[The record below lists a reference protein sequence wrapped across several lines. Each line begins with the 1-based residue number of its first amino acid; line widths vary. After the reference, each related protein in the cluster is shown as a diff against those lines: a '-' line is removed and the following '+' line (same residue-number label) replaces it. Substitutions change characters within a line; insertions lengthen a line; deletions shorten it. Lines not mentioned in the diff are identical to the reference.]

1 MKLCLAEAIK
11 RVKMLNEDVS
21 SLLSNEESQSSIT
34 YRDETEKI
42 TYDYNFDKTR
52 EQVANINSEILTL
65 KRAINKANNET
76 TIGVD
81 GYTISDG
88 LIKIAM
94 IRKELTYHLE
104 PMARKDKLSSRVDMR
119 NDGLIYTELLYNPDE
134 CKEYVRVQKEL
145 LNQIQMGID
154 RANLTT
160 FIDV

>member
-11 RVKMLNEDVS
+11 KVKMLNDDVS
-21 SLLSNEESQSSIT
+21 SLLSDEENQSSIT

-52 EQVANINSEILTL
+52 EQVAKINDEILTL

-76 TIGVD
+76 EIGVN

-94 IRKELTYHLE
+94 IRKELAFHLE

-134 CKEYVRVQKEL
+134 CREYIRVQKEL

-160 FIDV
+160 MIEV

>member
-1 MKLCLAEAIK
+1 MCSSDL
-11 RVKMLNEDVS
+11 VS
-21 SLLSNEESQSSIT
+21 SLLSDEENQSSIT

-52 EQVANINSEILTL
+52 EQIANINSEILAL

-119 NDGLIYTELLYNPDE
+119 NDGLIYTELLYSPDE

-160 FIDV
+160 FIEV